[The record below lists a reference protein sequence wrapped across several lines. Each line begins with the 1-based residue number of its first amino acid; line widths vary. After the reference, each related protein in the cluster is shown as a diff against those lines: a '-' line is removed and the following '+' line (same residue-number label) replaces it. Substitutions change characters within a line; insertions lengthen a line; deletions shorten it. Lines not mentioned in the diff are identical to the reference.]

1 MKLKQNNK
9 KSKLT
14 ILWIMLAVLVV
25 AILAFVI
32 VNAIIQDQNG
42 KEIVNISMDIPPRL
56 TYNVGEDF
64 DPTGARLQVVTR
76 DPKNTQFVYLPNKD
90 VEFSGFDSSKAVDS
104 QVVTVKY
111 QGFTT
116 TINVVIL
123 PKSEAPVQKELVSI
137 RITDNL
143 IKEYSKNDWNFFGPT
158 LDGVFIIPVF
168 SDGSEGDPIAISI
181 NDFDDINLNIQT
193 AGEYTFTVSYTFAT
207 KTVKKEVT
215 IRITE

>member
-1 MKLKQNNK
+1 MKLKQKNK

-14 ILWIMLAVLVV
+14 ILWIVLAVLVV

-42 KEIVNISMDIPPRL
+42 KEIVNISIDIPPRL

-116 TINVVIL
+116 TIYVKIVDPQIIVK
-123 PKSEAPVQKELVSI
+123 PTVVSI
-137 RITDNL
+137 EVCDLIDEYTVEKWNTNGANL
-143 IKEYSKNDWNFFGPT
+143 YGAYLKLTY
-158 LDGVFIIPVF
+158 
-168 SDGSEGDPIAISI
+168 SDGSTKGSYEETPLLWDYIEPLQKVDAPGTTYMTIVYTDIAPAMTITVPITI
-181 NDFDDINLNIQT
+181 N
-193 AGEYTFTVSYTFAT
+193 
-207 KTVKKEVT
+207 
-215 IRITE
+215 